1 MEARRSRDLY
11 EIPQRSREVHQLH
24 ETRENGVTSVLS
36 LEIETFDF
44 EM

>member
-1 MEARRSRDLY
+1 MEARHSRDLY
-11 EIPQRSREVHQLH
+11 AIPQRSREVRQLH
-24 ETRENGVTSVLS
+24 ETRESGVTSVLS